1 MMNKQETSVN
11 ELMELERKILRMFL
25 AGDVDQAMDDYIM
38 ENAMVCPPGMDRIV
52 GREHQR
58 VLFKELL
65 KTEGVELT
73 WEPIEAHV
81 SPSEDMGYVY
91 GSVRWKMPNESEQ
104 QGKYISIWAKEKG
117 KWKNV
122 AEMRNSNG

>member
-1 MMNKQETSVN
+1 MMNRQATSVN

-25 AGDVDQAMDDYIM
+25 SGDVDQAMDDYIM

-52 GREHQR
+52 GRENQR
-58 VLFKELL
+58 GLFKELL
-65 KTEGVELT
+65 KTEGVELS

-81 SPSEDMGYVY
+81 SPSDDMGYVY
-91 GSVRWKMPNESEQ
+91 GSVRWKMPNEAEQ
-104 QGKYISIWAKEKG
+104 QGKYISIWAKENG

>member
-1 MMNKQETSVN
+1 MMNKQGTSVN

-81 SPSEDMGYVY
+81 SPSDDMGYVY

-104 QGKYISIWAKEKG
+104 RGKYISIWAKEKG